1 MFVYDEKKGNLLKWL
16 YDFPTGRKVGQV
28 MRQIKTNLPCARKEC
43 GDLLEMGFLEKD
55 GDLYRLPRNEHN
67 QFVFNYFI
75 TLVFQNV
82 RNNSAGICLRD
93 CAMAS
98 HLSEAET
105 HAILSYLVD
114 VYLLDFKTVRR
125 GFEKK
130 RVYFYCYDY

>member
-1 MFVYDEKKGNLLKWL
+1 MFVYDEKKGRLLKWL
-16 YDFPTGRKVGQV
+16 YDFPTGKKVGQV
-28 MRQIKTNLPCARKEC
+28 MQYIKTNLPCARKEC
-43 GDLLEMGFLEKD
+43 GDLLEMGFLEKN
-55 GDLYRLPRNEHN
+55 GDLYRLPRNDQN

-82 RNNSAGICLRD
+82 RNASAGICLRD
-93 CAMAS
+93 CAF
-98 HLSEAET
+98 LSYMSEEET

-114 VYLLDFKTVRR
+114 CYLLDFKTVTR